1 MIIPQNKHLSSSAT
15 RLIIEQIVRLMDIL
29 IIISMVRLYPR
40 TRARID
46 ARTQYDHGFN
56 ILSLIVATPCD
67 LDVIIIYHKC
77 LSGFVCKRNIQFIA

>member
-29 IIISMVRLYPR
+29 IISMVRLYPR

-67 LDVIIIYHKC
+67 LDVIIVYHKC